1 MVTSM
6 AVNLAL
12 RQAAKAVRSAC
23 RALVVFATCLSK
35 SWRDHL
41 VMESLLQISS
51 PRISSSIRAFRLPI
65 CPTTVSS
72 SFCVGARDV
81 APRGHD
87 VAG

>member
-1 MVTSM
+1 M

-35 SWRDHL
+35 SWRDL

-51 PRISSSIRAFRLPI
+51 RISSSIRAFRLPI

-72 SFCVGARDV
+72 SFCVGATDV